1 MWNAQVF
8 GWNSLGSFGGGEN
21 TPSDPPDRGCRI
33 GGKPRG
39 GLPPYIDF
47 LRFSL
52 HNMAIIENLM
62 FLYLWSFPSSMPE
75 MVFKLFKHHHEKLP
89 TKFLGDKIAF
99 FLGGKW
105 WLPNKNTWR
114 IGTVPPW
121 PHVLYRRPH
130 QMTFIS
136 PGIGGLQDFLETIQ
150 RLQLLYVTGFKGR
163 FWEDLFCH
171 WEFEVIEVLLKKG
184 WIYGCWYRWNLWKHT
199 F

>member
-21 TPSDPPDRGCRI
+21 TPSGPPDRGCPI

-52 HNMAIIENLM
+52 HNMAIIESLM

-89 TKFLGDKIAF
+89 TKFFGDKIAF
-99 FLGGKW
+99 FLGFMVTT
-105 WLPNKNTWR
+105 NYQTR
-114 IGTVPPW
+114 IREELGRSLHGHMCPTEGLSRW
-121 PHVLYRRPH
+121 PSFRLA
-130 QMTFIS
+130 
-136 PGIGGLQDFLETIQ
+136 LQDFLETIQ
-150 RLQLLYVTGFKGR
+150 RLQLLYVTGFNAFLGR
-163 FWEDLFCH
+163 SFLPLGVWGDRIVTE
-171 WEFEVIEVLLKKG
+171 KTG
-184 WIYGCWYRWNLWKHT
+184 WMDIWMLI
-199 F
+199 